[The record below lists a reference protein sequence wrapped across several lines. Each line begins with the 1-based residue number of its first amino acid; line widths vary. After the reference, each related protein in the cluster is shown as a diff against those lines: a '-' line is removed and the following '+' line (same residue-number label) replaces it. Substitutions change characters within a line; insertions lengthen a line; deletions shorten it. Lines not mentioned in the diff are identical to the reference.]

1 MSRPPRRSP
10 RPAARL
16 HLHAQRSKILDLRLM
31 GLERVQF
38 AMLSL
43 EGPDLYASAGGLG
56 VRATELC
63 QCLAN
68 LGFPTHLFFVGDPE
82 LPARET
88 RFQGNLV
95 LHRWGQW
102 LSARHPRGV
111 YDGEAEK
118 VADYASSLPPWLVE
132 NLVAPAAEKGLS
144 TVFLAEEWQTVP
156 AVLNLGRL
164 LAERGLEH
172 HALVLWNANNLFGFD
187 GVDWSGLQQV
197 AGLTT
202 VSRYMK
208 HRMWLWGINPMVV
221 PNGIPDRWLAPVPE
235 AQTRAL
241 REIFPDLLL
250 TKVGRYD
257 PDKRWVMAMQA
268 LGELKRRGLQPRLLA
283 RGGSEPHREAVREE
297 ARRQGLSWAELRLSS
312 RASALEVFDEMARH
326 AEADVLEMCFY
337 VHEDFMRVLYAGAD
351 AVLANSGNEPFGLVG
366 LEVMACGGLVF
377 TGSTGEDYA
386 RTFSNCV
393 VVETDD
399 PREIVESTI
408 SLRSAPALV
417 AEMRKHGRRTASRY
431 LWERVAADLF
441 QKIKFVAAVRGIP
454 LSAP

>member
-16 HLHAQRSKILDLRLM
+16 HLHAQRPKLLDLRLT

-43 EGPDLYASAGGLG
+43 EGPDLYSSAGGLG

-68 LGFPTHLFFVGDPE
+68 LGFPTHLFFVGDPD
-82 LPARET
+82 LPASET

-95 LHRWGQW
+95 LHRWSQW

-111 YDGEAEK
+111 YDGETEK
-118 VADYASSLPPWLVE
+118 VADYATSLPSWLVE
-132 NLVAPAAEKGLS
+132 NLVAPAAEKGFS

-164 LAERGLEH
+164 LADSGLEH
-172 HALVLWNANNLFGFD
+172 SALILWNANNLFGFD
-187 GVDWSGLQQV
+187 GLDWSGLQDF
-197 AGLTT
+197 AALTT

-208 HRMWLWGINPMVV
+208 HRMWLWGVNPMVV
-221 PNGIPDRWLAPVPE
+221 PNGIPERWLAPVSE
-235 AQTRAL
+235 VQVRTL
-241 REIFPDLLL
+241 REIFPELLL

-257 PDKRWVMAMQA
+257 PDKRWVMAIQA
-268 LGELKRRGLQPRLLA
+268 LGELKRRGLKPRLLA

-297 ARRQGLSWAELRLSS
+297 ARRQGLSWAEVRLSS
-312 RASALEVFDEMARH
+312 RASAQEIFDEMARQ
-326 AEADVLEMCFY
+326 AEADILEMCFY

-351 AVLANSGNEPFGLVG
+351 MVLANSGNEPFGLVG

-393 VVETDD
+393 VVETED
-399 PREIVESTI
+399 PREIVESI
-408 SLRSAPALV
+408 VALRSAPALV

-441 QKIKFVAAVRGIP
+441 QKIRFVAAVRGIP

>member
-1 MSRPPRRSP
+1 
-10 RPAARL
+10 
-16 HLHAQRSKILDLRLM
+16 M

-68 LGFPTHLFFVGDPE
+68 LGFPTHLFFIGDPE
-82 LPARET
+82 QPACET

-102 LSARHPRGV
+102 LSARYPRGV
-111 YDGEAEK
+111 YDGEGEK

-132 NLVAPAAEKGLS
+132 NLVAPGAEKGLS

-172 HALVLWNANNLFGFD
+172 RALVLWNANNLFGFD
-187 GVDWSGLQQV
+187 GLDWSGLQQV
-197 AGLTT
+197 ASLTT

-208 HRMWLWGINPMVV
+208 HRMWLWGVNPMVV
-221 PNGIPDRWLAPVPE
+221 PNGIPDRWLTPVPE
-235 AQTRAL
+235 AQTRTL

-257 PDKRWVMAMQA
+257 PDKRWVMAIQA
-268 LGELKRRGLQPRLLA
+268 LGELKRRGLKPRLLA
-283 RGGSEPHREAVREE
+283 RGGSEHHREAVREE
-297 ARRQGLSWAELRLSS
+297 ARRQGLSWSELRLSS

-337 VHEDFMRVLYAGAD
+337 VHEDFMRVLYAGSD

-366 LEVMACGGLVF
+366 LEVMGCGGLVF

-393 VVETDD
+393 VVETED
-399 PREIVESTI
+399 PREIVEAMM

-417 AEMRKHGRRTASRY
+417 AEMRKYGLRTASRY
-431 LWERVAADLF
+431 TWERVVADLF
-441 QKIKFVAAVRGIP
+441 QKVRFVAAVRDIP
-454 LSAP
+454 ISAP

>member
-1 MSRPPRRSP
+1 
-10 RPAARL
+10 
-16 HLHAQRSKILDLRLM
+16 M

-187 GVDWSGLQQV
+187 GVAAGGGLDHGQSLHETPHV
-197 AGLTT
+197 AMGRQPDGGPQRDPRSLAGAG
-202 VSRYMK
+202 SR
-208 HRMWLWGINPMVV
+208 G
-221 PNGIPDRWLAPVPE
+221 PDPGPARDLPRPA
-235 AQTRAL
+235 ADQGRSL
-241 REIFPDLLL
+241 RS
-250 TKVGRYD
+250 R
-257 PDKRWVMAMQA
+257 QA
-268 LGELKRRGLQPRLLA
+268 LGHG
-283 RGGSEPHREAVREE
+283 
-297 ARRQGLSWAELRLSS
+297 
-312 RASALEVFDEMARH
+312 H
-326 AEADVLEMCFY
+326 A
-337 VHEDFMRVLYAGAD
+337 GP
-351 AVLANSGNEPFGLVG
+351 G
-366 LEVMACGGLVF
+366 
-377 TGSTGEDYA
+377 
-386 RTFSNCV
+386 
-393 VVETDD
+393 
-399 PREIVESTI
+399 
-408 SLRSAPALV
+408 
-417 AEMRKHGRRTASRY
+417 
-431 LWERVAADLF
+431 
-441 QKIKFVAAVRGIP
+441 
-454 LSAP
+454 